1 MVSSIGAFTDDD
13 LFHAM
18 TLYANDN
25 HNNLYLVAGALPGAD
40 WMQGAS
46 YADVY
51 SVNITQTKPVTSWQ
65 GTPADKLVN
74 LDAIKTPE
82 CFFSGTAREA
92 AGIFRKSSNITAML
106 ALTTVGMDQTKVA
119 LVADPNASTMQ
130 TTVEFKGEA
139 GELIIRWKGVPSEL
153 NPSTSKDV
161 ALNVIK
167 AINNI
172 CSSIKLGV

>member
-1 MVSSIGAFTDDD
+1 M
-13 LFHAM
+13 
-18 TLYANDN
+18 
-25 HNNLYLVAGALPGAD
+25 
-40 WMQGAS
+40 
-46 YADVY
+46 
-51 SVNITQTKPVTSWQ
+51 
-65 GTPADKLVN
+65 DK
-74 LDAIKTPE
+74 
-82 CFFSGTAREA
+82 
-92 AGIFRKSSNITAML
+92 
-106 ALTTVGMDQTKVA
+106 TKVA
-119 LVADPNASTMQ
+119 LVADPNACTMQ